1 MPSGMAILRQ
11 AFDSKREV
19 FCLLM
24 EDLNEAGYAG
34 GDQLTGGP
42 SEGPV
47 PLEFMQPFSASLTF

>member
-1 MPSGMAILRQ
+1 MICLPQAI
-11 AFDSKREV
+11 DPKRDV

-42 SEGPV
+42 AEGLV
-47 PLEFMQPFSASLTF
+47 PLKFI

>member
-1 MPSGMAILRQ
+1 MSSGMAILRQ
-11 AFDSKREV
+11 AIDSKRDV

-47 PLEFMQPFSASLTF
+47 PFEFI